1 MASCIRDTL
10 RGARRI
16 ELFVA
21 LTLAAVLALIA
32 VNATGGKDNGAE
44 KTALERRLERALTH
58 IDGAGQV
65 TAMITEDGEG
75 RVEGVL
81 VVADGLEDIGT
92 YLCLQRAVIALLE
105 VDPSRVEIIGRT
117 GCFVGGVG

>member
-1 MASCIRDTL
+1 
-10 RGARRI
+10 
-16 ELFVA
+16 
-21 LTLAAVLALIA
+21 
-32 VNATGGKDNGAE
+32 
-44 KTALERRLERALTH
+44 
-58 IDGAGQV
+58 
-65 TAMITEDGEG
+65 MITEDGEG

-117 GCFVGGVG
+117 GCFGGGVG